1 MTSVGTNSPNFPRR
15 SKWWYPDWF
24 LATFYGVGYLRPGPG
39 TWASAI
45 AVLVWSWNWHGR
57 RFWWMSGAWFLL
69 LCLGWFLVGV
79 ATSSSVE
86 RESGQPDPNFIVIDE
101 VVGQWIALIAV
112 PLRWQYALASFILF
126 RGFDIFKPPPLRLLE
141 KLPGGWGI
149 MLDDVGAGLYALAL
163 MQLWIHLAPL
173 R

>member
-1 MTSVGTNSPNFPRR
+1 VGSAGEEKPGKLTS
-15 SKWWYPDWF
+15 WF
-24 LATFYGVGYLRPGPG
+24 CKIFSTWFGVGFLKPGPG
-39 TWASAI
+39 TWASASAI
-45 AVLVWSWNWHGR
+45 LLWWFSFYHHPNQSWMNFGLHALIITMAGVPL
-57 RFWWMSGAWFLL
+57 SGVTA
-69 LCLGWFLVGV
+69 
-79 ATSSSVE
+79 
-86 RESGQPDPNFIVIDE
+86 RESGQRDPNFIVIDE
-101 VVGQWIALIAV
+101 VAGQWIALIAV

-163 MQLWIHLAPL
+163 VQLWIYLAPL

>member
-1 MTSVGTNSPNFPRR
+1 
-15 SKWWYPDWF
+15 
-24 LATFYGVGYLRPGPG
+24 
-39 TWASAI
+39 
-45 AVLVWSWNWHGR
+45 
-57 RFWWMSGAWFLL
+57 MSGAWFLL

>member
-1 MTSVGTNSPNFPRR
+1 MGGIP
-15 SKWWYPDWF
+15 
-24 LATFYGVGYLRPGPG
+24 
-39 TWASAI
+39 I
-45 AVLVWSWNWHGR
+45 
-57 RFWWMSGAWFLL
+57 SGITA
-69 LCLGWFLVGV
+69 
-79 ATSSSVE
+79 
-86 RESGQPDPNFIVIDE
+86 RETRQRDPNFIVIDE
-101 VVGQWIALIAV
+101 VAGQWIALIAV

>member
-1 MTSVGTNSPNFPRR
+1 MTSAGTSPSDPEENPQRLAR
-15 SKWWYPDWF
+15 WF
-24 LATFYGVGYLRPGPG
+24 CRVLATWFGTGFLKPGPG
-39 TWASAI
+39 TWASASAI
-45 AVLVWSWNWHGR
+45 LLWWLAFWLHPGKPWTSFAVITLVLTMGGIPI
-57 RFWWMSGAWFLL
+57 SGITA
-69 LCLGWFLVGV
+69 
-79 ATSSSVE
+79 
-86 RESGQPDPNFIVIDE
+86 RETRQRDPNFIVIDE
-101 VVGQWIALIAV
+101 VAGQWIALIAIPV
-112 PLRWQYALASFILF
+112 RWQYALASFILF

>member
-1 MTSVGTNSPNFPRR
+1 MTSGTESVGLARG
-15 SKWWYPDWF
+15 SKWWYPEW
-24 LATFYGVGYLRPGPG
+24 LISTWWGVGYLRPGPG
-39 TWASAI
+39 TYASAT
-45 AVLVWSWNWHGR
+45 AVLLWLWNWNGSR
-57 RFWWMSGAWFLL
+57 PKLLTDGWFIL
-69 LCLGWFLVGV
+69 LCIACTLVGV
-79 ATSSSVE
+79 ATSSIIA
-86 RESGQPDPNFIVIDE
+86 RQSGQRDPSFIVIDE
-101 VVGQWIALIAV
+101 VAGQWIALIAIPV
-112 PLRWQYALASFILF
+112 RWQYALASFILF